1 MTFTPLRAA
10 AMNHAKKEL
19 HMVLELFQTLRLSFR
34 LAVAD
39 ADERQHRRNVHH
51 GQCVRI
57 LCSDLAGG
65 DQRPEDTGVIA
76 QNALHISPGIERR
89 QLR

>member
-1 MTFTPLRAA
+1 MAFTPLRAA
-10 AMNHAKKEL
+10 AMNRAKKEL

-51 GQCVRI
+51 GQRVRI
-57 LCSDLAGG
+57 LCADLTGG
-65 DQRPEDTGVIA
+65 DQRPEDTGGIT
-76 QNALHISPGIERR
+76 QNALHISAGLERR

>member
-39 ADERQHRRNVHH
+39 ADERQHLSL
-51 GQCVRI
+51 I
-57 LCSDLAGG
+57 
-65 DQRPEDTGVIA
+65 
-76 QNALHISPGIERR
+76 HI
-89 QLR
+89 

>member
-1 MTFTPLRAA
+1 MAFTPLRAA

-39 ADERQHRRNVHH
+39 ADERQHRRNVQH
-51 GQCVRI
+51 GQRARI
-57 LCSDLAGG
+57 LCSDLTVG
-65 DQRPEDTGVIA
+65 DQRSEDTGVIA